1 MAASCWSASPTPA
14 SASRPT
20 RSATCSNGSGAL
32 EAAPLNRYPGPA
44 WASRSLSRS
53 SRCMAA
59 RYGSRAQ
66 SVTVRRSISPSPW
79 QWRPRRHS
87 SAAMPELVPA
97 GGGYG
102 PSMVLVADD
111 NEVAQ
116 RLCRRVLEKAGYG
129 VLIASDGLQAVDLAL
144 AQNPNVILMD
154 VAMPGMDGLEAMR
167 KIKAE
172 RPEMRIV
179 IASAHSM
186 ASDRQ
191 RFLAAGADDVLS
203 KPFRLGDLIAVVA
216 KLTAKP
222 SA

>member
-14 SASRPT
+14 SVSRPT
-20 RSATCSNGSGAL
+20 RSATCSRGSGAS
-32 EAAPLNRYPGPA
+32 EAAPRSRYPGPA
-44 WASRSLSRS
+44 WASRSLSKSSKCMVARS
-53 SRCMAA
+53 
-59 RYGSRAQ
+59 GSRAR
-66 SVTVRRSISPSPW
+66 SVTVRLSISLSRW
-79 QWRPRRHS
+79 QLRPQRHS
-87 SAAMPELVPA
+87 SAVMPELVPVGA
-97 GGGYG
+97 YG

-186 ASDRQ
+186 ASDRE

-222 SA
+222 GA